1 MKKTS
6 VPVHKRTPSRLE
18 AHHLALEISKEVTT
32 ELART
37 FGYSRTKFEKHLEAM
52 TKYIPAGPE
61 RETAVAQIRE
71 QEQDFNLW
79 LIEQER
85 KRMHDLSR
93 DIPLHLRAANS
104 IWPSCQL
111 ELDAR
116 RLELDKAIAA
126 CWMLMDE
133 LQYVAETL
141 PADFNKFT
149 KLALK
154 IEELVNKIKA
164 LRKSDAKRFKQMEG
178 K

>member
-1 MKKTS
+1 
-6 VPVHKRTPSRLE
+6 
-18 AHHLALEISKEVTT
+18 
-32 ELART
+32 
-37 FGYSRTKFEKHLEAM
+37 M

-61 RETAVAQIRE
+61 REKAVAQIRE

-133 LQYVAETL
+133 LQYVAEAL
-141 PADFNKFT
+141 PADLNKFT

>member
-1 MKKTS
+1 M
-6 VPVHKRTPSRLE
+6 HKRTPSRLE

-61 RETAVAQIRE
+61 REKAVAQIRE

-133 LQYVAETL
+133 LQYVAEAL

>member
-1 MKKTS
+1 
-6 VPVHKRTPSRLE
+6 
-18 AHHLALEISKEVTT
+18 
-32 ELART
+32 
-37 FGYSRTKFEKHLEAM
+37 M

-61 RETAVAQIRE
+61 REKAVAQIRE

-85 KRMHDLSR
+85 KRMHDLS
-93 DIPLHLRAANS
+93 LRAANS

-133 LQYVAETL
+133 LQYVAEAL

-164 LRKSDAKRFKQMEG
+164 LRKSDAKRFKQMEE

>member
-1 MKKTS
+1 
-6 VPVHKRTPSRLE
+6 
-18 AHHLALEISKEVTT
+18 
-32 ELART
+32 
-37 FGYSRTKFEKHLEAM
+37 M

-61 RETAVAQIRE
+61 REKAVAQIRE

-133 LQYVAETL
+133 LQYVAEAL

-178 K
+178 KRNRAAFVCGLGDELRQRQQQRELQLQQRLE

>member
-1 MKKTS
+1 
-6 VPVHKRTPSRLE
+6 
-18 AHHLALEISKEVTT
+18 
-32 ELART
+32 
-37 FGYSRTKFEKHLEAM
+37 M

-61 RETAVAQIRE
+61 REKAVAQIRE

-85 KRMHDLSR
+85 KRMHNLSR

-116 RLELDKAIAA
+116 RLELDARRLELDKAIAA

-133 LQYVAETL
+133 LQYVAEAL

>member
-1 MKKTS
+1 
-6 VPVHKRTPSRLE
+6 
-18 AHHLALEISKEVTT
+18 
-32 ELART
+32 
-37 FGYSRTKFEKHLEAM
+37 M

-61 RETAVAQIRE
+61 RETAVAQ
-71 QEQDFNLW
+71 
-79 LIEQER
+79 
-85 KRMHDLSR
+85 RMHNLSR

>member
-1 MKKTS
+1 
-6 VPVHKRTPSRLE
+6 
-18 AHHLALEISKEVTT
+18 
-32 ELART
+32 
-37 FGYSRTKFEKHLEAM
+37 
-52 TKYIPAGPE
+52 
-61 RETAVAQIRE
+61 
-71 QEQDFNLW
+71 
-79 LIEQER
+79 
-85 KRMHDLSR
+85 MHDLSR

-104 IWPSCQL
+104 IWPSCQ
-111 ELDAR
+111 
-116 RLELDKAIAA
+116 LELDKAIAA

>member
-1 MKKTS
+1 
-6 VPVHKRTPSRLE
+6 
-18 AHHLALEISKEVTT
+18 
-32 ELART
+32 
-37 FGYSRTKFEKHLEAM
+37 M

-61 RETAVAQIRE
+61 REKAVAQIRE

-104 IWPSCQL
+104 IWPSC
-111 ELDAR
+111 
-116 RLELDKAIAA
+116 
-126 CWMLMDE
+126 WMLMDE
-133 LQYVAETL
+133 LQYVAEAL

>member
-1 MKKTS
+1 
-6 VPVHKRTPSRLE
+6 
-18 AHHLALEISKEVTT
+18 
-32 ELART
+32 
-37 FGYSRTKFEKHLEAM
+37 
-52 TKYIPAGPE
+52 
-61 RETAVAQIRE
+61 
-71 QEQDFNLW
+71 
-79 LIEQER
+79 
-85 KRMHDLSR
+85 MHDLSR

-133 LQYVAETL
+133 LQYVAEAL

-164 LRKSDAKRFKQMEG
+164 EKGCGHRKPSFTKHRNISPSAH
-178 K
+178 

>member
-1 MKKTS
+1 
-6 VPVHKRTPSRLE
+6 
-18 AHHLALEISKEVTT
+18 
-32 ELART
+32 
-37 FGYSRTKFEKHLEAM
+37 
-52 TKYIPAGPE
+52 
-61 RETAVAQIRE
+61 
-71 QEQDFNLW
+71 
-79 LIEQER
+79 
-85 KRMHDLSR
+85 MHDLSR

-133 LQYVAETL
+133 LQYVAEAL

-164 LRKSDAKRFKQMEG
+164 LLVSFTLEMQRNARIERRNRA
-178 K
+178 

>member
-1 MKKTS
+1 MKENVCTS
-6 VPVHKRTPSRLE
+6 TQTNTFQTGS
-18 AHHLALEISKEVTT
+18 AHLALEISKEVTT

-61 RETAVAQIRE
+61 REKAVAQIRE

-133 LQYVAETL
+133 LQYVAEAL

>member
-1 MKKTS
+1 
-6 VPVHKRTPSRLE
+6 
-18 AHHLALEISKEVTT
+18 
-32 ELART
+32 
-37 FGYSRTKFEKHLEAM
+37 
-52 TKYIPAGPE
+52 
-61 RETAVAQIRE
+61 
-71 QEQDFNLW
+71 
-79 LIEQER
+79 
-85 KRMHDLSR
+85 MHDLSR

-116 RLELDKAIAA
+116 RPELDKAIAA